1 MVSILLTALGIS
13 GLFLFGRKLDDENE
27 VKRQFKYQSTTLLLS
42 LALLLVSRFFS
53 DRSLQLNSDLSGE
66 VSGLSWLG
74 IANGSKWS
82 AAASTF
88 LAIPFLVTSL
98 VVYFQVLKGKKVTGL
113 LSAVLIAIPF
123 SISNSFT
130 EEVIFRV
137 IGVEGL
143 TYSTITVAVICGIW
157 FGIPH
162 YFGTPGKVPGVLMAG
177 FLGYVMALTMLQT
190 GGIALAWAIHFV
202 QDVPI
207 IAMLILNSRAK
218 SA

>member
-1 MVSILLTALGIS
+1 MASIVLTALGIS
-13 GLFLFGRKLDDENE
+13 GLFLIGRKFGDKNE
-27 VKRQFKYQSTTLLLS
+27 IKRQFKYQSSTLLLS
-42 LALLLVSRFFS
+42 LTLLTISRIFS
-53 DRSLQLNSDLSGE
+53 EQRMNLGSELKRE

-74 IANGSKWS
+74 IADGSEWS

-88 LAIPFLVTSL
+88 LVFPFVVTSL
-98 VVYFQVLKGKKVTGL
+98 VVYFQVLRGKQVSGL

-123 SISNSFT
+123 AISNSLT
-130 EEVIFRV
+130 EEIIFRV

-143 TYSTITVAVICGIW
+143 TYSAITVAIISGIW

-162 YFGTPGKVPGVLMAG
+162 YFGTPGKAPGVIMAG
-177 FLGYVMALTMLQT
+177 ILGYVMALAMIQT
-190 GGIALAWAIHFV
+190 EGIALAWAIHFV

-218 SA
+218 SS